1 MVEIIIS
8 SSSMGSNCNGG
19 SNKTVVVTGVTVV
32 IIRQCYCSV
41 LFSAMWYPVLD
52 PGTEKKKPTGGSI
65 KNVPCK

>member
-32 IIRQCYCSV
+32 IIR
-41 LFSAMWYPVLD
+41 
-52 PGTEKKKPTGGSI
+52 
-65 KNVPCK
+65 